1 MKSKTRES
9 MIYILLIYLIAGA
22 VLFFYQRKLIY
33 FPTGKI
39 RHSYELLKLENGKE
53 TLEVIVLNPGKNKAL
68 LYFGGNAEAVVHN
81 AVDFLTAFPL
91 HTVYLFNYRG
101 YGGSSGQPTEEGIYS
116 DALSLFDKVQEKQA
130 KISVMGRSLGS
141 GAATYLAS
149 KRPVEKMVLVSPYD
163 SIKSVAQNKF
173 PIYPMFLLLKDKYD
187 SIGRVKEI
195 QAKTIVLMA
204 ENDEVIPKKHSLRL
218 ISEFPTEQITV
229 KTISDT
235 GHNDISNKMEYYDH
249 LKSFLNN

>member
-1 MKSKTRES
+1 MKSKTLDS

-39 RHSYELLKLENGKE
+39 HHSYELLKLENEKE
-53 TLEVIVLNPGKNKAL
+53 TLEVIALNPGKEKAL
-68 LYFGGNAEAVVHN
+68 IYFGGNAEAVVHN
-81 AVDFLTAFPL
+81 ADDFLTAFPL
-91 HTVYLFNYRG
+91 HTVYLLNYRG
-101 YGGSSGQPTEEGIYS
+101 YGGSSGQPTEKGIYS

-130 KISVMGRSLGS
+130 IISVMGRSLGS

-149 KRPVEKMVLVSPYD
+149 KRSVEKMVLVSPYD

-195 QAKTIVLMA
+195 QAKTIILMA

-218 ISEFPTEQITV
+218 ISEFPPEQITV
-229 KTISDT
+229 KTISNT

-249 LKSFLNN
+249 LRSFLNN

>member
-81 AVDFLTAFPL
+81 AIDFLTAFPL

-195 QAKTIVLMA
+195 QAKTIILIA

>member
-1 MKSKTRES
+1 MKSKIRES
-9 MIYILLIYLIAGA
+9 LIYILLIYLIAGA

-33 FPTGKI
+33 FPTDKI

>member
-1 MKSKTRES
+1 
-9 MIYILLIYLIAGA
+9 
-22 VLFFYQRKLIY
+22 
-33 FPTGKI
+33 
-39 RHSYELLKLENGKE
+39 
-53 TLEVIVLNPGKNKAL
+53 
-68 LYFGGNAEAVVHN
+68 
-81 AVDFLTAFPL
+81 
-91 HTVYLFNYRG
+91 
-101 YGGSSGQPTEEGIYS
+101 
-116 DALSLFDKVQEKQA
+116 
-130 KISVMGRSLGS
+130 MGRSLGS

-195 QAKTIVLMA
+195 QSKTIVLMA

-218 ISEFPTEQITV
+218 ISEFPREQITV
-229 KTISDT
+229 KTISNT

-249 LKSFLNN
+249 LKNFLNN

>member
-1 MKSKTRES
+1 

-33 FPTGKI
+33 FPAAKI
-39 RHSYELLKLENGKE
+39 PHSYETMKLENENE
-53 TLEVIVLNPGKNKAL
+53 TLEVIVLNSGRGQAL
-68 LYFGGNAEAVVHN
+68 IYFGGNAESVVYN
-81 AVDFLTAFPL
+81 ATDFLTVFPL

-116 DALSLFDKVQEKQA
+116 DALFLFDKVHEKQA

-141 GAATYLAS
+141 GTATYLAS

-187 SIGRVKEI
+187 SIGRVKDVR
-195 QAKTIVLMA
+195 AKTIVLIA
-204 ENDEVIPKKHSLRL
+204 ENDEVISRKHSIRL
-218 ISEFPTEQITV
+218 INAFPPEQIMV
-229 KTISDT
+229 KTISDS

-249 LKSFLNN
+249 LKNFLKN

>member
-1 MKSKTRES
+1 

-39 RHSYELLKLENGKE
+39 RHSYELLKLDNGKE

-130 KISVMGRSLGS
+130 KISVIGRSLGS

-218 ISEFPTEQITV
+218 ISEFPTEHITV

>member
-1 MKSKTRES
+1 MEKQ
-9 MIYILLIYLIAGA
+9 I
-22 VLFFYQRKLIY
+22 
-33 FPTGKI
+33 
-39 RHSYELLKLENGKE
+39 
-53 TLEVIVLNPGKNKAL
+53 
-68 LYFGGNAEAVVHN
+68 
-81 AVDFLTAFPL
+81 DFLTAFPL

-130 KISVMGRSLGS
+130 IISVMGRSLGS

>member
-1 MKSKTRES
+1 

-195 QAKTIVLMA
+195 QAKTIILIA

-218 ISEFPTEQITV
+218 ISEFPPEQITV

>member
-1 MKSKTRES
+1 

>member
-1 MKSKTRES
+1 MKSKTLDS

-53 TLEVIVLNPGKNKAL
+53 TLEVIVLNPEKNKAL

-81 AVDFLTAFPL
+81 AIDFLTAFPL

-149 KRPVEKMVLVSPYD
+149 KRSVEKMVLVSPYD

-218 ISEFPTEQITV
+218 IREFPPEQITV
-229 KTISDT
+229 KTISNT